1 MILARAWSSKDEY
14 IWRNW
19 WILSW
24 CCYDHQLRDEVV
36 VFFNDLLQKF
46 VQIFVLQVTLHNSQN
61 PKQHS
66 ESKTTPRIQ
75 NTSQKLKAHPR
86 IQNTS
91 IIDCFVFHRDRMIM
105 LSSYWENIW
114 GKLLGVAT
122 AKCGILLSW
131 LLFCKITLTFRKYS
145 YLSALKTFTFG
156 KTNWTQLVIL
166 FFSPQFLPE
175 DLNMMVFMF
184 IFSLICPQ
192 VSQL

>member
-1 MILARAWSSKDEY
+1 MLLWSSTA
-14 IWRNW
+14 W
-19 WILSW
+19 WS
-24 CCYDHQLRDEVV
+24 CS
-36 VFFNDLLQKF
+36 FFNDLLQKF

-61 PKQHS
+61 PKQLP
-66 ESKTTPRIQ
+66 EIIQ

-145 YLSALKTFTFG
+145 YLSALKTFTFR